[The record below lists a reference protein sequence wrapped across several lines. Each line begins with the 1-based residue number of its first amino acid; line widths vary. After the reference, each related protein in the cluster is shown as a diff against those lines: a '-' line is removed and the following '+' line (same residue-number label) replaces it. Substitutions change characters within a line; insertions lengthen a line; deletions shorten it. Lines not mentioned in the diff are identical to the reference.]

1 MEMLTVAIS
10 AETVV
15 LCATN
20 ERMTLSAPL
29 TSSTDESS
37 TDGTS
42 NLPTRF
48 VKNGEAKV
56 AVAKAVDDLEADLP
70 VAREADRDL
79 QDDAP
84 DRVLDLAAVTEVVLE
99 IVHETALDRETTS
112 HENDRRIARIRA
124 RDHDRDQRAPR
135 ETRALD
141 HVDDICRLLHHSI
154 TPAQF
159 TPPPDCPLMKPKRPF
174 ITETNK
180 KILSLLSAAVFD
192 GDS

>member
-1 MEMLTVAIS
+1 MEMLTAIS

-48 VKNGEAKV
+48 VKNGAAKV

-84 DRVLDLAAVTEVVLE
+84 DRVLDLAAVSELVLE

-124 RDHDRDQRAPR
+124 PDRDQRALR
-135 ETRALD
+135 ETHALD

-180 KILSLLSAAVFD
+180 KILSLLSAVV
-192 GDS
+192 

>member
-1 MEMLTVAIS
+1 MEMLTVAIL

-20 ERMTLSAPL
+20 ERSTPSARL

-48 VKNGEAKV
+48 VKNGAAKV
-56 AVAKAVDDLEADLP
+56 AVEAVDDLEADLP

-84 DRVLDLAAVTEVVLE
+84 DRALDLAAVSGVVLV
-99 IVHETALDRETTS
+99 IVRETALDRETTS
-112 HENDRRIARIRA
+112 RESDRRIARIRVPA
-124 RDHDRDQRAPR
+124 LDRDQRAPR

-141 HVDDICRLLHHSI
+141 RVDDICRLLHHSI

-180 KILSLLSAAVFD
+180 KILSLLSAVV
-192 GDS
+192 